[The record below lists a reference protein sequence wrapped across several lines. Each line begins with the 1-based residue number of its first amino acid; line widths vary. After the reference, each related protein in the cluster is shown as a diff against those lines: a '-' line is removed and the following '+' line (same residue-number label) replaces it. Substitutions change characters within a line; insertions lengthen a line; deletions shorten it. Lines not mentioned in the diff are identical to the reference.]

1 MPIATKTKNVAVYRK
16 LRQAII
22 KGKVKPGQK
31 LVMADL
37 AKTFGLSET
46 PVREAI
52 RRLES
57 DGYVH
62 FTPHA
67 GAIVTQIDEDELVEV
82 YLIRIALEALATRL
96 ASPHITDKD
105 IEYLSKKNQ
114 EIEKAIQQKKYEN
127 IGAINKDFHLRI
139 YRAAPFPRLY
149 KMICDLWDTFE
160 RWPSVFAYVPER
172 AAASLE
178 EHKKIIEALRARDTD
193 LADRLMKEQKE
204 RAMEAMQKYTVANA
218 LSVPVVPERR

>member
-1 MPIATKTKNVAVYRK
+1 MPIASKTKNVAVYRK
-16 LRQAII
+16 LRQAIL
-22 KGKVKPGQK
+22 KGKLKPGQK
-31 LVMADL
+31 IVMADL

-62 FTPHA
+62 FTPHT
-67 GAIVTQIDEDELVEV
+67 GAIVTKIDEDELVEV

-105 IEYLSKKNQ
+105 IDFLNKKNQ
-114 EIEKAIQQKKYEN
+114 EIEAAIQQKKYEN
-127 IGAINKDFHLRI
+127 IGGINKDFHLRI
-139 YRAAPFPRLY
+139 YKAAPFPRLY

-160 RWPSVFAYVPER
+160 RWPSVFAYVPQR
-172 AAASLE
+172 AIASVE
-178 EHKKIIEALRARDTD
+178 EHKNIIQALKRGDTD

-204 RAMEAMQKYTVANA
+204 RAMEALQKYTAE
-218 LSVPVVPERR
+218 SV

>member
-1 MPIATKTKNVAVYRK
+1 MPIASKTKNVAVYKK
-16 LRQAII
+16 LRQAIL
-22 KGKVKPGQK
+22 KGKLMPGQK
-31 LVMADL
+31 IVMADL
-37 AKTFGLSET
+37 AKAFGLSET

-62 FTPHA
+62 FTPHT
-67 GAIVTQIDEDELVEV
+67 GAIITKIDEGELVEI

-105 IEYLSKKNQ
+105 IDFLIKKNQ
-114 EIEKAIQQKKYEN
+114 EIEAAIQQNKYEN
-127 IGAINKDFHLRI
+127 IGKINKDFHLRI
-139 YRAAPFPRLY
+139 YKAAPFPRLY

-172 AAASLE
+172 AVASAE
-178 EHKKIIEALRARDTD
+178 EHKQIIQALKMGDVD

-204 RAMEAMQKYTVANA
+204 RAMEALQKYTAG
-218 LSVPVVPERR
+218 SV

>member
-1 MPIATKTKNVAVYRK
+1 MPIAPKTKNVAVYRK
-16 LRQAII
+16 LRQAIL
-22 KGKVKPGQK
+22 KGKLKPGQK
-31 LVMADL
+31 IVMADL
-37 AKTFGLSET
+37 AKVFGLSET

-62 FTPHA
+62 FTPHT
-67 GAIVTQIDEDELVEV
+67 GAIVTKIDEGELVEV

-105 IEYLSKKNQ
+105 IDFLIKKNQ
-114 EIEKAIQQKKYEN
+114 EIEAAIQQKKYEN
-127 IGAINKDFHLRI
+127 IGGINKDFHLRI
-139 YRAAPFPRLY
+139 YKAAPFPRLY

-160 RWPSVFAYVPER
+160 RWPSVFAYVPQR
-172 AAASLE
+172 AVASVE
-178 EHKKIIEALRARDTD
+178 EHKNIIQALKSGDTD

-204 RAMEAMQKYTVANA
+204 RAMEALQKYTAE
-218 LSVPVVPERR
+218 SG